1 MTMMM
6 TMLDGL
12 SRATDVAAADS
23 GSSLPLTPTWHHKT
37 PKNYKKNARHS
48 SAIYF
53 KITLCFREELS
64 QCLQD
69 NSPTNQLVIS
79 QVTDWST
86 RRQQIL
92 KNHGITIL
100 YLYIKPNPNP
110 KASPIKYWQHKNSVI
125 CPRLRAFIY
134 SKF

>member
-12 SRATDVAAADS
+12 SRATDVVAADS

-69 NSPTNQLVIS
+69 NSPTNQLVVS

-86 RRQQIL
+86 RRQRFYF
-92 KNHGITIL
+92 KSRKDYTIF
-100 YLYIKPNPNP
+100 YTEAYRTTRR
-110 KASPIKYWQHKNSVI
+110 QTNSRSVNS
-125 CPRLRAFIY
+125 RTGQLADSEFL
-134 SKF
+134 